1 MDGSEPQAS
10 RAGLRRPVALLVA
23 AALFMENLDATI
35 IATAAPAMAR
45 SLHASASSIGIAV
58 TSYLLSV
65 AVFVPLSGWLTH
77 RFGSRRVRA
86 SDKRN
91 SGKSAPIFYLVGR
104 PSVVANLSANW
115 ARKLRVDD

>member
-1 MDGSEPQAS
+1 MDGSGPQAS
-10 RAGLRRPVALLVA
+10 RAGFRRPVALLVA

-45 SLHASASSIGIAV
+45 SLHAPASSIGIAV

-77 RFGSRRVRA
+77 RLGSRRIMLAAVVLFA
-86 SDKRN
+86 GN
-91 SGKSAPIFYLVGR
+91 EYL
-104 PSVVANLSANW
+104 
-115 ARKLRVDD
+115 